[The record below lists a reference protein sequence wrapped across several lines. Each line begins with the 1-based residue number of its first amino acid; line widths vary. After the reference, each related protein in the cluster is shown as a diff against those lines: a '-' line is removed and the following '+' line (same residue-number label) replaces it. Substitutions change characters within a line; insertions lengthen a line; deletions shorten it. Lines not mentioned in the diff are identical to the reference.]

1 MDNNIQAAKQ
11 PRATKTRDKETRKQD
26 WVPPTQLPDPTPQDG
41 FTFRWVRIAVLGQ
54 KDDRNAS
61 LRMREG
67 WVPVK
72 ADEHPEVITEY
83 GFKADASGNIESG
96 GLLLCKMPTETVNSR
111 NDYFKKKARQQEESV
126 DNNFMRENNPR
137 MPLFSEKRSTVSK
150 GN

>member
-96 GLLLCKMPTETVNSR
+96 GLLLCKMPTDTVNSR
-111 NDYFKKKARQQEESV
+111 NDYFKKKARQQE
-126 DNNFMRENNPR
+126 
-137 MPLFSEKRSTVSK
+137 
-150 GN
+150 